1 MTRRASGRSRA
12 GAGAG
17 ASPAT
22 VPARVREVL
31 SALKACASRTPE
43 ADLARFGITARHA
56 YGVTVPEVRRIAKG
70 MGRDHALALALW
82 ETGCYD
88 ARLVACFVDDPARV
102 TPAQMDRWAR
112 TFESWADTD
121 TACFHLFDKT
131 GHAWSKVGAWR
142 RRRGE
147 LEKRAAFALLA
158 SLALHDREAPEAP
171 FLRALPWIEDASEDG
186 RNYVKKGVSWALRG
200 IGTRSRALHAASVAL
215 ARRLADS
222 EVPSARW
229 IGKDAL
235 RDLSRPVV
243 ARRIESR
250 RGRSRS

>member
-82 ETGCYD
+82 DTGCYD
-88 ARLVACFVDDPARV
+88 ARLVACFVDDPAQV
-102 TPAQMDRWAR
+102 TPAQMDRWAKEC
-112 TFESWADTD
+112 ESWADVD
-121 TACFHLFDKT
+121 TACIHLFDRT
-131 GHAWSKVGAWR
+131 PHAWSKVGSWR

-147 LEKRAAFALLA
+147 LERRAAFALLA
-158 SLALHDREAPEAP
+158 SLALHDRDAPDAP
-171 FLRALPWIEDASEDG
+171 FLRALPWIEGAAADD
-186 RNYVKKGVSWALRG
+186 RNFVKKGVSWALRA
-200 IGTRSRALHAASVAL
+200 IGSRSRALHGPAVAL
-215 ARRLADS
+215 ARRLAGSDA
-222 EVPSARW
+222 PAARW

-243 ARRIESR
+243 ARRLA
-250 RGRSRS
+250 